1 MPKLAPVLRIGF
13 VLLGALMVVAAF
25 AGVIFLGIGTNPPP
39 LRIAVVTRDLPRG
52 ESLRP
57 GDFRVVEQIID
68 PRLAQLYVQEN
79 ELPSYLG
86 AYIIDTLRKGDPLNK
101 VKLAQGKDS
110 QLHQRYAL
118 VLDNPDD
125 VVMTLPVN
133 PDIIPARISAGDF
146 VNILFA
152 GGSEGGLSRLPD
164 ATALPEL
171 PSAPSAQALPMAI
184 SPNLDIALP
193 LADLMLEHVEVL
205 DVNYQSAARSSYGGQ
220 TTPSETEPPTTGAIA
235 SIVVRV
241 PRSHQTLLMF
251 GASVSKLRFAIASPK
266 LDPAQVRPQLGMDWA
281 KYIKLYRWKEQQ
293 VAARGETVT
302 QTLYPNI
309 EIVPATAMTATIVT
323 TPSAIELTPLPPQ

>member
-1 MPKLAPVLRIGF
+1 MPKLAPVLRVGF

-86 AYIIDTLRKGDPLNK
+86 AYVIDTLRKGDPLNK
-101 VKLAQGKDS
+101 VKLARGKDS

-118 VLDNPDD
+118 VLNNPDD

-133 PDIIPARISAGDF
+133 PDIIPSRISAGDF

-164 ATALPEL
+164 ETVVPEL
-171 PSAPSAQALPMAI
+171 PSALNTQVLPMAI
-184 SPNLDIALP
+184 LPNLDIALP

-205 DVNYQSAARSSYGGQ
+205 DVNYPGRRR
-220 TTPSETEPPTTGAIA
+220 PPP
-235 SIVVRV
+235 
-241 PRSHQTLLMF
+241 PR
-251 GASVSKLRFAIASPK
+251 
-266 LDPAQVRPQLGMDWA
+266 RPRRRTSG
-281 KYIKLYRWKEQQ
+281 
-293 VAARGETVT
+293 
-302 QTLYPNI
+302 
-309 EIVPATAMTATIVT
+309 
-323 TPSAIELTPLPPQ
+323 